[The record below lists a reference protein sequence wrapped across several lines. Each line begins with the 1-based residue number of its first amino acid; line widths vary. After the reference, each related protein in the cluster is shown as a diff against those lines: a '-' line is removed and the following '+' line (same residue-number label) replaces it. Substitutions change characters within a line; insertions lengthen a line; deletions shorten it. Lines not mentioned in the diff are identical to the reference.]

1 MKRFLLLMLF
11 SAVSI
16 NGWAQS
22 SERELINELRKFGN
36 FIGAL
41 NQIYVDTLNNKLM
54 IEDAIRG
61 VLSQLDPHSSYIP
74 ANQMQQVKEEANG
87 NFEGIG
93 IEFSTIN
100 DTIIVTGVISGGP
113 AEKVGIM
120 PNDKIVK
127 VNGENFIGIKATDVS
142 KYLRG
147 PKGSTVTL
155 TVSRAGAQQLVDF
168 KITRDKIPL
177 YTVDAAYKV
186 NESTGYVRINRF
198 AATTNDE
205 LTNALDKMK
214 GIQNLILDLRGN
226 GGGLLKQA
234 VAVCSQFIE
243 AGKVVVS
250 MEGLRISPQTF
261 KSNGKGYFLNGKL
274 CVLVDELTASASEIV
289 AGAIQ
294 DWDRGLIVG
303 RPTYGKGLVQNQ
315 FRLQDG
321 SAVRITTARY
331 HTPSGRVIQR
341 PFERGKKDKYSK
353 GLFDR
358 LKYGEKIDSTQVP
371 DSLKYQT
378 LVKGRTVW
386 GGGGIVPDVIVPT
399 DTTDTYTKYYR
410 ELLANGAMAQFLI
423 GYMERFRTQLIKQY
437 PTEDDFIKNYM
448 VGQREFDLIVEYGN
462 KNKVKFN
469 QAEFDKTKKWLQISI
484 KALIGERLF
493 TRSTYY
499 RIMNDSDSM
508 MGEEF
513 RTALKTFEN

>member
-1 MKRFLLLMLF
+1 MKRLLLLMLF
-11 SAVSI
+11 CAVSI

-22 SERELINELRKFGN
+22 SERELINELRKFSS
-36 FIGAL
+36 FVGAL
-41 NQIYVDTLNNKLM
+41 NRIYVDTLNNKLM

-74 ANQMQQVKEEANG
+74 ADQMQEVKEEANG

-100 DTIIVTGVISGGP
+100 DTIIITGVISGGP

-127 VNGENFIGIKATDVS
+127 VNGEDFIGIKATDVS

-147 PKGSTVTL
+147 HKGSTVTL
-155 TVSRAGAQQLVDF
+155 SISRAGSPQPLDF
-168 KITRDKIPL
+168 KIVRDKIPL
-177 YTVDAAYKV
+177 YTVDAAYKM
-186 NESTGYVRINRF
+186 NESTGYIRINRF

-205 LTNALDKMK
+205 LVAALNKME
-214 GIQNLILDLRGN
+214 GIDNLILDLRGN
-226 GGGLLKQA
+226 GGGFLNQA

-243 AGKVVVS
+243 SDKVVVS
-250 MEGLRISPQTF
+250 MEGLRIAPRTF
-261 KSNGKGYFLNGKL
+261 KSSGKGYFRNGKL

-315 FRLQDG
+315 FLLQDG

-341 PFERGKKDKYSK
+341 PFERGEKDKYSK
-353 GLFDR
+353 RLFDR

-371 DSLKYQT
+371 DSLKYRT
-378 LVKGRTVW
+378 LVEGRTVW
-386 GGGGIVPDVIVPT
+386 GGGGIVPDIIVPT
-399 DTTDTYTKYYR
+399 DTTDTYTKYFR
-410 ELLANGAMAQFLI
+410 ELLAKGAMDQFLV
-423 GYMERFRTQLIKQY
+423 GYMERFRTQLEKQY
-437 PTEDDFIKNYM
+437 PTEDAFINGYR
-448 VGQREFDLIVEYGN
+448 VGKREFDLVVEYGN
-462 KNKVKFN
+462 KNKVPFD
-469 QAEFDKTKKWLQISI
+469 QADFDKTKKWLQISI

-493 TRSTYY
+493 SKSTYY
-499 RIMNDSDSM
+499 RVMNDSDSP

>member
-1 MKRFLLLMLF
+1 
-11 SAVSI
+11 
-16 NGWAQS
+16 
-22 SERELINELRKFGN
+22 
-36 FIGAL
+36 
-41 NQIYVDTLNNKLM
+41 
-54 IEDAIRG
+54 
-61 VLSQLDPHSSYIP
+61 
-74 ANQMQQVKEEANG
+74 
-87 NFEGIG
+87 
-93 IEFSTIN
+93 
-100 DTIIVTGVISGGP
+100 
-113 AEKVGIM
+113 
-120 PNDKIVK
+120 
-127 VNGENFIGIKATDVS
+127 
-142 KYLRG
+142 
-147 PKGSTVTL
+147 
-155 TVSRAGAQQLVDF
+155 
-168 KITRDKIPL
+168 
-177 YTVDAAYKV
+177 
-186 NESTGYVRINRF
+186 
-198 AATTNDE
+198 
-205 LTNALDKMK
+205 MK

-261 KSNGKGYFLNGKL
+261 KSNGEGYFLIGKL
-274 CVLVDELTASASEIV
+274 CILVDELTASASEIV

-303 RPTYGKGLVQNQ
+303 RPTFGKGLVQNQ

-341 PFERGKKDKYSK
+341 PFERGEKDKYSK
-353 GLFDR
+353 RLFDR
-358 LKYGEKIDSTQVP
+358 LKYGEKIESTQVP
-371 DSLKYQT
+371 DSLKYKT

-399 DTTDTYTKYYR
+399 DTTDTYPKYYR

-437 PTEDDFIKNYM
+437 PTEDDFIRGYRL
-448 VGQREFDLIVEYGN
+448 GQREFDLIVEYGN
-462 KNKVKFN
+462 KNKVKFD
-469 QAEFDKTKKWLQISI
+469 QAEFDKTKQWLQISI